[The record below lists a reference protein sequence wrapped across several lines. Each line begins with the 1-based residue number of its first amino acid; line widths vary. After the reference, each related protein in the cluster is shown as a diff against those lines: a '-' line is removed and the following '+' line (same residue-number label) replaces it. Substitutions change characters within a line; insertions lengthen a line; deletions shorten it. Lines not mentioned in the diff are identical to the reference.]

1 MKFAVD
7 TTGNQQI
14 FDLALA
20 TLGPWSE
27 LSLSGYY
34 PDKFVV
40 NWDTCHGK
48 QMSIHNPVGLGS
60 HLPKVL
66 KLIEEGRLNIDP
78 LIRHTIAPSQI
89 TGFYADLVKNH
100 SQYLGAVIDWR
111 AE

>member
-48 QMSIHNPVGLGS
+48 QMSIHNPVGFGTQV
-60 HLPKVL
+60 PKVL
-66 KLIEEGRLNIDP
+66 RHVEDGGLNAEP
-78 LIRHTIAPSQI
+78 LIRHTVAPSQI
-89 TGFYADLVKNH
+89 TDFYADLVKNH
-100 SQYLGAVIDWR
+100 GRYLGAIIDWS
-111 AE
+111 A